1 MNPLFGSC
9 LGVLYL
15 EAKMCALR
23 AYECIAVVFKTS
35 VAIGPLHAS
44 WVERPALL
52 TMHGIKTLAGGIQL
66 SELEGCCGLPHIA
79 IRCGLL
85 RNVTFAH
92 SWIPTENG
100 LLRYHSQASTC
111 LDSAG

>member
-1 MNPLFGSC
+1 MNPLSGTC

-15 EAKMCALR
+15 EAKTCALR

-66 SELEGCCGLPHIA
+66 TELEGCCGLRHIA
-79 IRCGLL
+79 IRCVLL
-85 RNVTFAH
+85 RNC
-92 SWIPTENG
+92 
-100 LLRYHSQASTC
+100 LLTLELRQRMGY
-111 LDSAG
+111 